1 MQKKLPDP
9 NDILGQLRICRFC
22 GRVFKDGDTE
32 LEASPNGIIEKCP
45 YCNANQGEFNENEEE
60 EDDE

>member
-1 MQKKLPDP
+1 MQKKLPDS

-32 LEASPNGIIEKCP
+32 LELDPKGIIERCP
-45 YCNANQGEFNENEEE
+45 FCGEDLGKFNETEEG
-60 EDDE
+60 EDD

>member
-9 NDILGQLRICRFC
+9 DDILGQLRICRFC

-32 LEASPNGIIEKCP
+32 IETTDDGKGIVEKCP
-45 YCNANQGEFNENEEE
+45 YCKADQGEFNENEET
-60 EDDE
+60 DV